1 MEWGMFAEPPSSTWV
16 SIVSETILCCK
27 YLCWKCG
34 IRLVCENTDAVLCF
48 DVGLSVACLNILT
61 LVPMCVYR
69 CVCVYGCVHMCMCTY
84 VYVYLC
90 FCIPMCICTYVRV
103 QMCICTYV
111 YMYLCICTY
120 VYVYLCMCNLFVG
133 LCTYV
138 RVQMCMDVR
147 ERGRVKTGMVR
158 FLQFRVF

>member
-1 MEWGMFAEPPSSTWV
+1 MYLSRPIVNDLFMEWGMFAEPPSSTWV
-16 SIVSETILCCK
+16 SNVSETILCCK

-84 VYVYLC
+84 AYVYLC
-90 FCIPMCICTYVRV
+90 VCVPMFLY
-103 QMCICTYV
+103 TYV
-111 YMYLCICTY
+111 YMYLCACTNVYLYLCVYVTEYMYLCVCVPVYVQPICRF
-120 VYVYLCMCNLFVG
+120 VYLCT
-133 LCTYV
+133 CT
-138 RVQMCMDVR
+138 DVY
-147 ERGRVKTGMVR
+147 GC
-158 FLQFRVF
+158 